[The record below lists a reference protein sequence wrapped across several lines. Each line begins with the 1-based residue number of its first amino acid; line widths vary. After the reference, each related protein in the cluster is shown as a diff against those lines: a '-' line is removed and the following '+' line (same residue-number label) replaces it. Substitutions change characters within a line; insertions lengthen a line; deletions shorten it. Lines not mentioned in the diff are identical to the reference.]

1 MPSSKNKNAKKNTKK
16 KVLKGGKS
24 CPSGSHKVCIT
35 TGQLDKLLKQVAV
48 KKRTKTMK
56 KKKVPKANK
65 VVEEKKSKSV
75 YESIFGSN
83 EEKPKTVKETS
94 KETSE
99 EEPQVQEEEPVVQ
112 ESPVVSTNVVDETQP
127 KKETSF
133 IGSIFGSNE
142 KLVSET
148 ETPTPVAK

>member
-1 MPSSKNKNAKKNTKK
+1 MPVSKKKNTKK
-16 KVLKGGKS
+16 TVLKGGKS

-56 KKKVPKANK
+56 KKKVPKAHK

-83 EEKPKTVKETS
+83 DEKPKTVKETS
-94 KETSE
+94 KTVKETPKNE
-99 EEPQVQEEEPVVQ
+99 EEPPVQEEE
-112 ESPVVSTNVVDETQP
+112 ESPTAEVEQPHETQSQ
-127 KKETSF
+127 KETSF
-133 IGSIFGSNE
+133 LGSIFGSNE

>member
-94 KETSE
+94 KE
-99 EEPQVQEEEPVVQ
+99 EPQVQEEEPVVQ

-133 IGSIFGSNE
+133 LGSIFGSNE